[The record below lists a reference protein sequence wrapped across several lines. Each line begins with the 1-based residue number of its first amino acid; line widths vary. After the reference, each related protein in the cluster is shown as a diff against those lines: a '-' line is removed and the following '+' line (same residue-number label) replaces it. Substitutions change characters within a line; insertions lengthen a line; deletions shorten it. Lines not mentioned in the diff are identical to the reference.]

1 MSDDRIRH
9 LAADVVYQ
17 WKLKL
22 DRTRL
27 PVNIH
32 ISMEDELVELIEDA
46 IRTENELTQ
55 LKCFPP

>member
-1 MSDDRIRH
+1 MH
-9 LAADVVYQ
+9 NLAQAVVYK

-22 DRTRL
+22 DVTRM

-46 IRTENELTQ
+46 LKAENKLTQ
-55 LKCFPP
+55 LKCMPT